1 MAQRTCHN
9 CVYACWDAVGWL
21 RRLATGEPL
30 VPRCAN
36 HPHWPGEL
44 HDVPGVPCRNY
55 QPRPPEPQG
64 DLRRIPLG
72 NGHYALVDATD
83 YEWLSKY
90 NWHYHNGYAVRREQC
105 RRIYMHRDIMKPP
118 EGMSVDHINHDKLD
132 HRRCNLRVCTHQQNV
147 HNNSKHKG
155 SSSRFKGVGYLKERG
170 KWFAKGYYQGERI
183 WLGYFEDE
191 AEAARAYDRMA
202 VQYFREFAKL
212 NFPQE
217 WPPERRQEIYDK
229 YPTPPAKP
237 KKPLAKT
244 QSRKR
249 KTKKTLAKA
258 PSRKGSKRKTK
269 KAT

>member
-55 QPRPPEPQG
+55 QPRLPEPQG

-72 NGHYALVDATD
+72 NGHYALVDAAD
-83 YEWLSKY
+83 YERLSR
-90 NWHYHNGYAVRREQC
+90 WTWRLHNGYAMRWENHREV
-105 RRIYMHRDIMKPP
+105 YMHRAIMEPP
-118 EGMSVDHINHDKLD
+118 KGMVVDHINHEKADN
-132 HRRCNLRVCTHQQNV
+132 RRSNLRVCTQLENV
-147 HNNSKHKG
+147 RGMGKKRG
-155 SSSRFKGVGYLKERG
+155 TASRFKGITRTKNRKKWYTQIRYG
-170 KWFAKGYYQGERI
+170 KHRPH
-183 WLGYFEDE
+183 LGPFEDE

-202 VQYFREFAKL
+202 VQYFREFAQL

-217 WPPERRQEIYDK
+217 WPPERRQEIYDN
-229 YPTPPAKP
+229 YPPPPAKP
-237 KKPLAKT
+237 TTQAAKRKTKKPLAKT
-244 QSRKR
+244 
-249 KTKKTLAKA
+249 

-269 KAT
+269 KAGAKS